1 MTGNISAQNLEID
14 TNPSMN
20 PNTNPTTKTNKN
32 TTNLPPTLPSL
43 PPSVRSSQPSN
54 NNPNGQNVLL
64 RKSLNSVYKT
74 ASNIHEPSN
83 TSICLNKNMP
93 NLFSHQAGLHS
104 QTKINRLNSHSN
116 LDNLTD
122 NQFLESSRMSIGA
135 WFDDTYGTLYKKYM
149 KNDKYQHIKEFDDNM
164 MVADESVSEMQK
176 IEEEEVLTT
185 PADETAKS
193 PDTKVKTAQS
203 VSYDV

>member
-1 MTGNISAQNLEID
+1 
-14 TNPSMN
+14 
-20 PNTNPTTKTNKN
+20 
-32 TTNLPPTLPSL
+32 
-43 PPSVRSSQPSN
+43 
-54 NNPNGQNVLL
+54 
-64 RKSLNSVYKT
+64 
-74 ASNIHEPSN
+74 
-83 TSICLNKNMP
+83 MP